1 MSYFN
6 AGTGDFLD
14 TPPVVQG
21 MSRGIGPK
29 DMERICRGGML
40 RLKWLTLALSGLALA
55 LILIAFITMR
65 DEEKDASK
73 ALLNSAS
80 AVMLA
85 LTLVVIMDVWFGR
98 SSYFRKD
105 GPVAA
110 ALAVAVGLVA
120 VAFMTQD
127 TMDIG
132 WTFGMLTLALA
143 VLLWV
148 RSYGVRI
155 PDALIVETPRLPGYL
170 GSNGYAQFIR
180 NIDSAIDKAI
190 FHNKV
195 QMARVEDPRTNE
207 FYAQAKDAMQAALQL
222 RTADEKVAGSAVG
235 NYLLAANQ
243 LLALLLTQPGSD
255 VTAPRVGSDQP
266 VPIIAQETSA
276 LAKQLW
282 SRV

>member
-1 MSYFN
+1 MSYVY
-6 AGTGDFLD
+6 AGTGDDLYG
-14 TPPVVQG
+14 PVAGLSQG
-21 MSRGIGPK
+21 IEAK

-80 AVMLA
+80 AVMVALA
-85 LTLVVIMDVWFGR
+85 LVVIMDVLFGK
-98 SSYFRKD
+98 SSYFRD
-105 GPVAA
+105 EGLVRAA
-110 ALAVAVGLVA
+110 VFVVVGLVA

-132 WTFGMLTLALA
+132 WTFVMLTVALA
-143 VLLWV
+143 ILLWV

-155 PDALIVETPRLPGYL
+155 PDALIQETPRLPGYL
-170 GSNGYAQFIR
+170 GSNGYGQFIR

-190 FHNKV
+190 FHNRIDEGTI
-195 QMARVEDPRTNE
+195 QNQRTNTL
-207 FYAQAKDAMQAALQL
+207 YAQAKDAMQAALQL

-235 NYLLAANQ
+235 NYLIAANQ
-243 LLALLLTQPGSD
+243 VLSLLLTRPGTETHWS
-255 VTAPRVGSDQP
+255 RVRSDQP
-266 VPIIAQETSA
+266 VPIIAQETA
-276 LAKQLW
+276 RLAKQLW
-282 SRV
+282 TRH